1 MRQTTL
7 SVPLEVKPESCAQ
20 LTRLIDAIKKREETP
35 PYSHPENYARIM
47 RDVPSL
53 HFMSMSLFPAHD
65 FDPLFILEAN
75 FDGTPG
81 VFWGQLEAALGEDL
95 RAILR
100 CCKPPRDDDAEL
112 YAAVAAPGSRAPV
125 APYFEA
131 RTEQPTVFHHGNRG
145 LARDRVLADAALFVA
160 VREAIDAP
168 GGASPYR
175 GHGPVKVHEALRG
188 AMLPRFPWLDESKP
202 TRISLADHAA
212 DVVRLL
218 SFAIVAVLVLSLP
231 GLVVAPFLPWRGY
244 LVLMAVIAAAIVFA
258 VFLKRKALPGA
269 GIASSFPWAMFHL
282 QFVLL
287 LLLALAAYTAVATAI
302 LAPSVLAAS
311 QVAHWLGAGPAPNLH
326 GPVWPLVRPVAR
338 AVVLGLAGIFVSL
351 PLILLWLRYLERRDS
366 AQDAP
371 RVDERMLREM
381 VRREDWIAQNHMGSI
396 VLIKPGILRAILI
409 RAGHRGLGLLLRVT
423 ATNGYLGSMRTV
435 HFAHWAFLN
444 NGSRLLFFS
453 NFDHSW
459 DSYLDDFIEKAHAG
473 LSAAWGCGVGFP
485 PTRFLIYDGASHGR
499 QFKNW
504 ALASR
509 AVSRFW
515 YSAYR
520 DLTVDQIERNHRI
533 ANGLRAARMSE
544 KDAALWMQDL

>member
-20 LTRLIDAIKKREETP
+20 LSRLIDAMKQREETP
-35 PYSHPENYARIM
+35 PYSRPENYARIM
-47 RDVPSL
+47 RDVPAL
-53 HFMSMSLFPAHD
+53 HFMSMSVFPSHE

-75 FDGTPG
+75 FDGTAG

-100 CCKPPRDDDAEL
+100 CCKPPRDDDADL
-112 YAAVAAPGSRAPV
+112 YAVITAPNSRAPV

-131 RTEQPTVFHHGNRG
+131 RTEPPTVFHHGNRG
-145 LARDRVLADAALFVA
+145 LARDRVLEDAALFVA
-160 VREAIDAP
+160 VREAIDVP

-175 GHGPVKVHEALRG
+175 GRKPVEAHQALRS
-188 AMLPRFPWLDESKP
+188 ALLPTFPWLDQPAP
-202 TRISLADHAA
+202 TRISLAERVGDLF
-212 DVVRLL
+212 RLL
-218 SFAIVAVLVLSLP
+218 AFAVVLVLALSLP
-231 GLVVAPFLPWRGY
+231 GLALAPFLPWRGY
-244 LVLMAVIAAAIVFA
+244 LALMAAASAAIIFI

-269 GIASSFPWAMFHL
+269 GIASAFPWSMFRPL
-282 QFVLL
+282 LILL
-287 LLLALAAYTAVATAI
+287 LLLALAAYIALATAVLT
-302 LAPSVLAAS
+302 PSVLAAS
-311 QVAHWLGAGPAPNLH
+311 EVAHWLGAGPAPNLY
-326 GPVWPLVRPVAR
+326 GPWWPIVRPVAR
-338 AVVLGLAGIFVSL
+338 AVLLGLAGIFVSL

-366 AQDAP
+366 AHDAP
-371 RVDERMLREM
+371 HVDERMLREM

-396 VLIKPGILRAILI
+396 VLIKPGILRAIVI
-409 RAGHRGLGLLLRVT
+409 RVGHLGLGRLLRLT
-423 ATNGYLGSMRTV
+423 ATSGYLGSMRTV

-444 NGSRLLFFS
+444 NGSRLVFFS

-459 DSYLDDFIEKAHAG
+459 DSYLDDFIEKAHEG
-473 LSAAWGCGVGFP
+473 LTAAWGCGVGFP
-485 PTRFLIYDGASHGR
+485 PTRFLLFDGASHGR

-533 ANGLRAARMSE
+533 ANGLRASRLSE
-544 KDAALWMQDL
+544 KDAALWMRDL